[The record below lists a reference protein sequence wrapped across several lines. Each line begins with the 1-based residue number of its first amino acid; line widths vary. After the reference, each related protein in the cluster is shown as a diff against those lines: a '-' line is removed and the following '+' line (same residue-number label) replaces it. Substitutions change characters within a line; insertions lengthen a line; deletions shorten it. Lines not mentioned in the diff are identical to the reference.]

1 MYTVEVRIL
10 PTPLSPSR
18 ERKLLCIDCETGS
31 EAAPT
36 EVRWHNTG
44 AGGFLGRPRSRWGGD
59 DGSDGYGCGRDAR
72 GPGGEMVK
80 TSVSELQA
88 KGAAA
93 RRAARALARLPAGVK
108 DRALLNV
115 AGALASRREE
125 ILDANR
131 RDCDGARR
139 NGLDD
144 AMLDRLLITP
154 ERLDG
159 IAGDLGNVVALP
171 DPVGEMTDVRTM
183 PNGMQV
189 GRRRVPLGVIGAIYE
204 SRPNITVDISALCLK
219 SGNSVILRGGREA
232 IRTNGALAS
241 VIRDGIEAAGAPR
254 DAVQLVESTDRALV
268 GEMLGMKGVI
278 DLVIPRGGQE
288 LIRRVAEEASMPAVT
303 GGVGVCHTYVDGA
316 ADLDMAVEIVFNAK
330 VQRPTVC
337 NAMDSLIVHSAVAP
351 AYLPLI
357 AARWAPAGVQMRCD
371 RRAMSV
377 LGPDPARRSCPPPR
391 RTGERSSCRSG
402 PRSGSWT
409 PSTRRWSTSRRT
421 APATR
426 RRSSRRTTPPRCA
439 S

>member
-1 MYTVEVRIL
+1 M
-10 PTPLSPSR
+10 
-18 ERKLLCIDCETGS
+18 
-31 EAAPT
+31 A
-36 EVRWHNTG
+36 
-44 AGGFLGRPRSRWGGD
+44 
-59 DGSDGYGCGRDAR
+59 
-72 GPGGEMVK
+72 K

-93 RRAARALARLPAGVK
+93 RRAARALARLPTGVK

-159 IAGDLGNVVALP
+159 IAGDLRNVVALP
-171 DPVGEMTDVRTM
+171 DPVGETTDARTM

-288 LIRRVAEEASMPAVT
+288 LVRRVAEEASMPAVT

-377 LGPDPARRSCPPPR
+377 LGPDPGPEVVPATEEDWGTEFLSLRAAVRVVDSLDEALEHIETYGSGHSEAIVTEDYSAAMR
-391 RTGERSSCRSG
+391 FLNEVDSSAVMVNA
-402 PRSGSWT
+402 
-409 PSTRRWSTSRRT
+409 STRLNDGGQLGLGAEVAISTDKMHARGPMGLRELTSYKWVVIGTGQVR
-421 APATR
+421 A
-426 RRSSRRTTPPRCA
+426 
-439 S
+439 